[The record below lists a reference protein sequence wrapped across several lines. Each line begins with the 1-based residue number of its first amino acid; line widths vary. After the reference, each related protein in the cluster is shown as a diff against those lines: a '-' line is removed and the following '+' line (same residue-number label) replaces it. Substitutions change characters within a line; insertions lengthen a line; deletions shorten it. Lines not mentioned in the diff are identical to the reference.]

1 MPSTVDVDGHKQKRM
16 DSPLSSISAT
26 AQSDINVDVDSCP
39 SQAST
44 TDDMH
49 PTRIIIVGNGMVGYA
64 FCDQLTK
71 LTSESQHQITVFG
84 EERYPAYDRVHL
96 TDFLANESPDDLLLA
111 DRNWYK
117 DRHIDLQTDTRI
129 ASIDRDAK
137 EVVTNNGVRHP
148 YDRLV
153 LATGSYPFIPPIDG
167 SQDSNI
173 AVYRTIDDLKNIA
186 QKAKTKHAAAV
197 IGGGLLG
204 IEAAA
209 ALMKLG
215 LRVHLI
221 EVAAQLMPRQ
231 LDGPSSEVLREKL
244 LADGLHVRIDTATRR
259 IQPVDE
265 HFLLSLNDDEQL
277 AVDMVIIA
285 AGIRPRDELAR
296 EAELDIASRG
306 GVIVNDQLQSV
317 SDPNIYAIGEC
328 ASHRGIVYGLV
339 GPGYEMARTL
349 AQQWTTL
356 PDAVFEDADRSTRLK
371 LMGHTVANFGR
382 DDVEGNVRTW
392 VGKGAYRSFTL
403 QGDRIVAAKI
413 VGDWDE
419 LSQVQYAIEQTQRLT
434 NRQLKRFENNG
445 DIFGTTK
452 LTSVLDWPEQRLV
465 CNCLKVTKG
474 ELSLAVTQGACTIA
488 ELGKCTGAGTVCGS
502 CQPLLAQLTGDLH
515 AAQPVAGRKTMTT
528 FSILAMIA
536 CAVILVLTQKPLHF
550 SDNFESVWYQIDQ
563 VWRIGIIRQITGFGL
578 LGIAVLGM
586 ILSLRKR
593 IKFLSKL
600 GNYGWYRTFHTAM
613 GLLCIFGLIVH
624 TGMRMGDNLN
634 MLLML
639 CFVGLNILGAVAG
652 VATALE
658 SRMEGRVGDFARR
671 WRPWLTW
678 AHLLLFWPLPV
689 LVGFHI
695 VSVYYF

>member
-1 MPSTVDVDGHKQKRM
+1 M
-16 DSPLSSISAT
+16 DSPLSSISAKAKIET
-26 AQSDINVDVDSCP
+26 QQGVDTFAN
-39 SQAST
+39 QASATGAT
-44 TDDMH
+44 TNL
-49 PTRIIIVGNGMVGYA
+49 PTELPATRIVIVGNGMVGFA
-64 FCDQLTK
+64 FCDTLSK
-71 LTSESQHQITVFG
+71 LTNETQHHITVLG
-84 EERYPAYDRVHL
+84 EEQYPAYDRVHL
-96 TDFLANESPDDLLLA
+96 SDYLTNESPDGLLLA

-117 DRHIDLQTDTRI
+117 DRHINLQTGTQVKH
-129 ASIDRDAK
+129 IDRNAK
-137 EVVTNNGVRHP
+137 QVITDDGNCHP
-148 YDRLV
+148 YDKLV

-167 SQDSNI
+167 SHGPGI
-173 AVYRTIDDLKNIA
+173 HVYRTIDDLKDIA
-186 QKAKTKHAAAV
+186 QKARTKHVAAV

-231 LDGPSSEVLREKL
+231 LDGPSSGVLREKL
-244 LADGLHVRIDTATRR
+244 IADGLHVRIDTGTRR
-259 IQPVDE
+259 ILPVDE

-296 EAELDIASRG
+296 DAALDIASRG
-306 GVIVNDQLQSV
+306 GVIVNDQLQSA

-349 AQQWTTL
+349 AQQWTIK
-356 PDAVFEDADRSTRLK
+356 PDAAFEDADRSTRLK

-382 DDVEGNVRTW
+382 DDVEGNVHTW
-392 VGKGAYRSFTL
+392 IGKGTYRSITM

-434 NRQLKRFENNG
+434 YRQLIRFENKG
-445 DIFGTTK
+445 DLFGTTK

-474 ELSLAVTQGACTIA
+474 QLSLAVTQGACTVA
-488 ELGKCTGAGTVCGS
+488 ELGKCTSAGTVCGS

-515 AAQPVAGRKTMTT
+515 AVQPVAGRKTMTV
-528 FSILAMIA
+528 FCILAMFA
-536 CAVILVLTQKPLHF
+536 CVTIVVLTQKPLHF
-550 SDNFESVWYQIDQ
+550 SDNFESIWYKIDQ
-563 VWRIGIIRQITGFGL
+563 VWRIGIIRQITGFSL

-586 ILSLRKR
+586 VLSLRKR
-593 IKFLSKL
+593 IRFLSKL

-624 TGMRMGDNLN
+624 TGMRMGENLN
-634 MLLML
+634 QLLML
-639 CFVGLNILGAVAG
+639 CFVGLNIMGAVAG
-652 VATALE
+652 VVTAME
-658 SRMEGRVGDFARR
+658 SRMEGRIGDMARR